1 MKRARHD
8 SQFVDLEA
16 MEEEAEE
23 GEEAEEAE
31 EGEDHGAYT

>member
-23 GEEAEEAE
+23 GE
-31 EGEDHGAYT
+31 DHGAYT